1 MKKVNAA
8 VLDKTGTV
16 TEGKPSVTD
25 IVLFNGQTLDEL
37 LQKVYAVESK
47 SEHPLATAI
56 SSYCA
61 EVQKYSI
68 FIVRF

>member
-1 MKKVNAA
+1 M
-8 VLDKTGTV
+8 
-16 TEGKPSVTD
+16 TD

-61 EVQKYSI
+61 EVQNLSF